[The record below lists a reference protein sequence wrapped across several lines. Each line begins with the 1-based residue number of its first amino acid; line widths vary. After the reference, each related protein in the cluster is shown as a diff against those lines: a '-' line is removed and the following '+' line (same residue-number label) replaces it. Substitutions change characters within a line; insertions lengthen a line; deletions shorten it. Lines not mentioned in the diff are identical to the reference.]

1 MWVQKVLEEM
11 QAREVSLKTAHEL
24 IQQIQ
29 GLAEEADLSEARQQ
43 VYTIN
48 QDCDRALAASDQ
60 VEGRTTGRSSSWQ
73 QVYTISQDWTE
84 LSLRLTKLKA
94 ALQVGRRHGNRC
106 TPSTRTGPSSRCV

>member
-48 QDCDRALAASDQ
+48 QD
-60 VEGRTTGRSSSWQ
+60 
-73 QVYTISQDWTE
+73 WTE

-106 TPSTRTGPSSRCV
+106 TPSARIGPSCRCV

>member
-48 QDCDRALAASDQ
+48 QD
-60 VEGRTTGRSSSWQ
+60 
-73 QVYTISQDWTE
+73 WTE

-106 TPSTRTGPSSRCV
+106 TPSARIGPSSRCV